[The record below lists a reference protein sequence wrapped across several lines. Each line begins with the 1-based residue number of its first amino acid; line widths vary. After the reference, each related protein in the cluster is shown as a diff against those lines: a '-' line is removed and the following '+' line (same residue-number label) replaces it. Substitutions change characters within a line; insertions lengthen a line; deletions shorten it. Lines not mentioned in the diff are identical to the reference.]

1 MKMKKLTKL
10 LCLVL
15 CLALVLSLAACA
27 SNEQTSSDA
36 DTSSDTS
43 SDASTDTSTDTS
55 SDADTADGDKTLLLG
70 LIGPMTGDY
79 ANYGTSTRDGAQ
91 IAVDEINEAGGV
103 NGYTFKLDAQDSQ
116 GDPDSAVSAYGMLMD
131 NGMDVSLGCVLS
143 GEAQSVI
150 TAAVEDGILI
160 VTPTSS
166 AVACIQGNPNA
177 FRVCF
182 NDAAQGTAAADYIAD
197 NNLGTKIA
205 VFYQSDIDY
214 SAGLYETFQTEAAA
228 RGLEIVEEQTFTA
241 GSATDFSTQINAIR
255 DSGCDVVFLP
265 IYAAEAST
273 FLTQAQGKL
282 DDVLYFGVDGLDGI
296 QTKVSDT
303 SLIEGLMMLT
313 PFAADAQDEATQ
325 SFVEKYLPIHDNIAP
340 DQFAADGYDA
350 VYIVKAAMEQCG
362 KTPEDADFNEAMVA
376 AMYEITVEGLTG
388 TMTWDENN
396 EPNKPAKAMVFVD
409 GVAQLFAE

>member
-1 MKMKKLTKL
+1 MKKLTKL
-10 LCLVL
+10 LSLVL
-15 CLALVLSLAACA
+15 CLAMLFSLAACA
-27 SNEQTSSDA
+27 SKDDTTT

-43 SDASTDTSTDTS
+43 DTTDTTS
-55 SDADTADGDKTLLLG
+55 DGEKTVRLG
-70 LIGPMTGDY
+70 LIGPMTGDN

-103 NGYTFKLDAQDSQ
+103 NGYTFVLDTQDSQ
-116 GDPDSAVSAYGMLMD
+116 GDPDSAVSAYGKLMD
-131 NGMDVSLGCVLS
+131 SGMNVSLGCVLS

-166 AVACIQGNPNA
+166 AVACIEGNPNA

-182 NDAAQGTAAADYIAD
+182 NDAAQGTASADYIAD

-214 SAGLYETFQTEAAA
+214 SAGLYETFQAEAAN

-241 GSATDFSTQINAIR
+241 GSNTDFSTQINAIR
-255 DSGCDVVFLP
+255 DSGCELVFLP
-265 IYAAEAST
+265 IYAAEAAT
-273 FLTQAQGKL
+273 FLTQAAGKL
-282 DDVLYFGVDGLDGI
+282 DGITFFGCDGMDGI

-313 PFAADAQDEATQ
+313 PFAADAEDAATQ
-325 SFVEKYLPIHDNIAP
+325 SFVEKYVPVHGTEP

-362 KTPEDADFNEAMVA
+362 KTPADADFNEAMVA
-376 AMYEITVEGLTG
+376 AMYEIQVEGLTG

-396 EPNKPAKAMVFVD
+396 EPNKPAKAMVFHD
-409 GVAQLFAE
+409 GVAKLFAE

>member
-1 MKMKKLTKL
+1 MKKLTKL
-10 LCLVL
+10 LSLVL
-15 CLALVLSLAACA
+15 CLAMLFSLAACA
-27 SNEQTSSDA
+27 SKDDTTT

-43 SDASTDTSTDTS
+43 DTTDTTS
-55 SDADTADGDKTLLLG
+55 DGEKTVRLG
-70 LIGPMTGDY
+70 LIGPMTGDN

-103 NGYTFKLDAQDSQ
+103 NGYTFVLDTQDSQ
-116 GDPDSAVSAYGMLMD
+116 GDPDSAVSAYGKLMD
-131 NGMDVSLGCVLS
+131 SGMDVSLGCVLS

-166 AVACIQGNPNA
+166 AVACIEGNPNA

-182 NDAAQGTAAADYIAD
+182 NDAAQGTASADYIAD

-214 SAGLYETFQTEAAA
+214 SAGLYETFQAEAAN

-241 GSATDFSTQINAIR
+241 GSNTDFSTQINAIR
-255 DSGCDVVFLP
+255 DSGCELVFLP
-265 IYAAEAST
+265 IYAAEAAT
-273 FLTQAQGKL
+273 FLTQAAGKL
-282 DDVLYFGVDGLDGI
+282 DGITFFGCDGMDGI

-313 PFAADAQDEATQ
+313 PFAADAEDAATQ
-325 SFVEKYLPIHDNIAP
+325 SFVEKYVPVHGTEP

-362 KTPEDADFNEAMVA
+362 KTPADADFNEAMVA
-376 AMYEITVEGLTG
+376 AMYEIQVEGLTG

-396 EPNKPAKAMVFVD
+396 EPNKPAKAMVFHD
-409 GVAQLFAE
+409 GVAKLFAE

>member
-1 MKMKKLTKL
+1 MKKLTKL

-15 CLALVLSLAACA
+15 CLAMLFSLAACA
-27 SNEQTSSDA
+27 SNEQTTSEDTSA
-36 DTSSDTS
+36 DTS
-43 SDASTDTSTDTS
+43 ADTSTDA
-55 SDADTADGDKTLLLG
+55 ADDSAAAGTDGDKTVYLG

-103 NGYTFKLDAQDSQ
+103 NGYTFVLDAQDSQ
-116 GDPDSAVSAYGMLMD
+116 GDPDSAVSAYGKLMD
-131 NGMDVSLGCVLS
+131 SGMDVSLGCVLS

-396 EPNKPAKAMVFVD
+396 EPNKPAKAMVFED
-409 GVAQLFAE
+409 GVAKLFAE

>member
-1 MKMKKLTKL
+1 MKKLTKL
-10 LCLVL
+10 LSLVL
-15 CLALVLSLAACA
+15 CLAMLFSLAACA
-27 SNEQTSSDA
+27 SKDDTTT
-36 DTSSDTS
+36 DTSSDT
-43 SDASTDTSTDTS
+43 T
-55 SDADTADGDKTLLLG
+55 DTADTTSDGEKTVRLG
-70 LIGPMTGDY
+70 LIGPMTGDN

-103 NGYTFKLDAQDSQ
+103 NGYTFVLDTQDSQ
-116 GDPDSAVSAYGMLMD
+116 GDPDSAVSAYGKLMD
-131 NGMDVSLGCVLS
+131 SGMNVSLGCVLS

-166 AVACIQGNPNA
+166 ADACIEGNPNA

-182 NDAAQGTAAADYIAD
+182 NDAAQGTASADYIAD

-214 SAGLYETFQTEAAA
+214 SAGLYETFAAEAAVK
-228 RGLEIVEEQTFTA
+228 GLEIVEEQTFTA
-241 GSATDFSTQINAIR
+241 GSNTDFSTQINAIR
-255 DSGCDVVFLP
+255 DSGCELVFLP
-265 IYAAEAST
+265 IYAAEAAT
-273 FLTQAQGKL
+273 FLTQAAGKL
-282 DDVLYFGVDGLDGI
+282 DSITFFGCDGMDGI

-313 PFAADAQDEATQ
+313 PFAADAEDAATQ
-325 SFVEKYLPIHDNIAP
+325 SFVEKYVPVHGTEP

-350 VYIVKAAMEQCG
+350 VYIMKAAMEQCG
-362 KTPEDADFNEAMVA
+362 KTPADADFNEAMVA
-376 AMYEITVEGLTG
+376 AMYEIQVEGLTG

-396 EPNKPAKAMVFVD
+396 EPNKPAKAMVFEN
-409 GVAQLFAE
+409 GVAKLFAE

>member
-1 MKMKKLTKL
+1 MKKLTKL
-10 LCLVL
+10 LSLVL
-15 CLALVLSLAACA
+15 CLAMLFSLAACA
-27 SNEQTSSDA
+27 SKDDTTT
-36 DTSSDTS
+36 DTSSDT
-43 SDASTDTSTDTS
+43 T
-55 SDADTADGDKTLLLG
+55 DTADTTSDGEKTVRLG
-70 LIGPMTGDY
+70 LIGPMTGDN

-103 NGYTFKLDAQDSQ
+103 NGYTFVLDTQDSQ
-116 GDPDSAVSAYGMLMD
+116 GDPDSAVSAYGKLMD
-131 NGMDVSLGCVLS
+131 SGMNVSLGCVLS

-166 AVACIQGNPNA
+166 AVACIEGNPNA

-182 NDAAQGTAAADYIAD
+182 NDAAQGTASADYIAD

-214 SAGLYETFQTEAAA
+214 SAGLYETFQAEAAN

-241 GSATDFSTQINAIR
+241 GSNTDFSTQINAIR
-255 DSGCDVVFLP
+255 DSGCELVFLP
-265 IYAAEAST
+265 IYAAEAAT
-273 FLTQAQGKL
+273 FLTQAAGKL
-282 DDVLYFGVDGLDGI
+282 DGITFFGCDGMDGI

-313 PFAADAQDEATQ
+313 PFAADAEDAATQ
-325 SFVEKYLPIHDNIAP
+325 SFVEKYVPVHGTEP

-362 KTPEDADFNEAMVA
+362 KTPADADFNEAMVA
-376 AMYEITVEGLTG
+376 AMYEITVDGLTG

-396 EPNKPAKAMVFVD
+396 EPNKPAKAMVFHD
-409 GVAQLFAE
+409 GVAKLFAE

>member
-1 MKMKKLTKL
+1 MKKLTKL
-10 LCLVL
+10 LSLVL
-15 CLALVLSLAACA
+15 TLAMLFSLAACA
-27 SNEQTSSDA
+27 SKDDTTT

-43 SDASTDTSTDTS
+43 
-55 SDADTADGDKTLLLG
+55 DTADTTDTTSDGEKTVRLG
-70 LIGPMTGDY
+70 LIGPMTGDN

-103 NGYTFKLDAQDSQ
+103 NGYTFVLDTQDSQ
-116 GDPDSAVSAYGMLMD
+116 GDPDSAVSAYGKLMD
-131 NGMDVSLGCVLS
+131 SGMNVSLGCVLS

-166 AVACIQGNPNA
+166 AVACIEGNPNA

-182 NDAAQGTAAADYIAD
+182 NDAAQGTASADYIAD

-214 SAGLYETFQTEAAA
+214 SAGLYETFAAEAAVK
-228 RGLEIVEEQTFTA
+228 GLEIVEEQTFTA
-241 GSATDFSTQINAIR
+241 GSNTDFSTQINAIR
-255 DSGCDVVFLP
+255 DSGCDLVFLP
-265 IYAAEAST
+265 IYAAEAAT
-273 FLTQAQGKL
+273 FLTQAAGKL
-282 DDVLYFGVDGLDGI
+282 DGVTYFGCDGLDGI
-296 QTKVSDT
+296 QTKISDT
-303 SLIEGLMMLT
+303 SLIEGIMMLT
-313 PFAADAQDEATQ
+313 PFAADAEDAATQ
-325 SFVEKYLPIHDNIAP
+325 SFVEKYVPVHGTEP

-362 KTPEDADFNEAMVA
+362 KTPADADFNEAMVA
-376 AMYEITVEGLTG
+376 AMYEITVDGLTG

-396 EPNKPAKAMVFVD
+396 EPNKPAKAMVFHD
-409 GVAQLFAE
+409 GVAELFAE

>member
-1 MKMKKLTKL
+1 MKKLTKL
-10 LCLVL
+10 LSLVL
-15 CLALVLSLAACA
+15 CLAMLFSLAACA
-27 SNEQTSSDA
+27 SKDDTTT

-43 SDASTDTSTDTS
+43 DTTDTTDTT
-55 SDADTADGDKTLLLG
+55 SDGEKTVRLG
-70 LIGPMTGDY
+70 LIGPMTGDN

-103 NGYTFKLDAQDSQ
+103 NGYTFVLDTQDSQ
-116 GDPDSAVSAYGMLMD
+116 GDPDSAVSAYGKLMD

-166 AVACIQGNPNA
+166 AVACIEGNPNA

-182 NDAAQGTAAADYIAD
+182 NDAAQGTASADYIAD

-214 SAGLYETFQTEAAA
+214 SAGLYETFAAEAAVK
-228 RGLEIVEEQTFTA
+228 GLEIVEEQTFTA
-241 GSATDFSTQINAIR
+241 GSNTDFSTQINAIR
-255 DSGCDVVFLP
+255 DSGCELVFLP
-265 IYAAEAST
+265 IYAAEAAT
-273 FLTQAQGKL
+273 FLTQAAGKL
-282 DDVLYFGVDGLDGI
+282 DGITFFGCDGMDGI

-313 PFAADAQDEATQ
+313 PFAADAEDAATQ
-325 SFVEKYLPIHDNIAP
+325 SFVEKYVPVHGTEP

-362 KTPEDADFNEAMVA
+362 KTPADADFNEAMVA
-376 AMYEITVEGLTG
+376 AMYEIQVEGLTG

-396 EPNKPAKAMVFVD
+396 EPNKPAKAMVFEN
-409 GVAQLFAE
+409 GVAKLFAE

>member
-1 MKMKKLTKL
+1 MKKLTKL
-10 LCLVL
+10 LSLVL
-15 CLALVLSLAACA
+15 CLAMLFSLAACA
-27 SNEQTSSDA
+27 SKDDTTT

-43 SDASTDTSTDTS
+43 
-55 SDADTADGDKTLLLG
+55 DTADTTDTTSDGEKTVRLG
-70 LIGPMTGDY
+70 LIGPMTGDN

-103 NGYTFKLDAQDSQ
+103 NGYTFVLDTQDSQ
-116 GDPDSAVSAYGMLMD
+116 GDPDSAVSAYGKLMD
-131 NGMDVSLGCVLS
+131 SGMNVSLGCVLS

-166 AVACIQGNPNA
+166 AVACIEGNPNA

-182 NDAAQGTAAADYIAD
+182 NDAAQGTASADYIAD

-214 SAGLYETFQTEAAA
+214 SAGLYETFQAEAAN

-241 GSATDFSTQINAIR
+241 GSNTDFSTQINAIR
-255 DSGCDVVFLP
+255 DSGCELVFLP

-273 FLTQAQGKL
+273 FLTQAAGKL
-282 DDVLYFGVDGLDGI
+282 DGVTFFGCDGLDGI
-296 QTKVSDT
+296 QTKISDT
-303 SLIEGLMMLT
+303 SLIEGIMMLT
-313 PFAADAQDEATQ
+313 PFAADAEDAATQ
-325 SFVEKYLPIHDNIAP
+325 SFVEKYTPVHGTAP

-362 KTPEDADFNEAMVA
+362 KTPADADFNEAMVA
-376 AMYEITVEGLTG
+376 AMYEITVDGLTG

-396 EPNKPAKAMVFVD
+396 EPNKPAKAMVFHD
-409 GVAQLFAE
+409 GVAKLFAE

>member
-1 MKMKKLTKL
+1 MKKLTKL
-10 LCLVL
+10 LSLVL
-15 CLALVLSLAACA
+15 CLAMLFSLAACA
-27 SNEQTSSDA
+27 SKDDTTT

-43 SDASTDTSTDTS
+43 
-55 SDADTADGDKTLLLG
+55 DTADTTDTTSDGEKTVRLG
-70 LIGPMTGDY
+70 LIGPMTGDN

-103 NGYTFKLDAQDSQ
+103 NGYTFVLDTQDSQ
-116 GDPDSAVSAYGMLMD
+116 GDPDSAVSAYGKLMD
-131 NGMDVSLGCVLS
+131 SGMNVSLGCVLS

-166 AVACIQGNPNA
+166 AEACIEGNPNA

-182 NDAAQGTAAADYIAD
+182 NDAAQGTASADYIAD

-214 SAGLYETFQTEAAA
+214 SAGLYETFAAEAAVK
-228 RGLEIVEEQTFTA
+228 GLEIVEEQTFTA
-241 GSATDFSTQINAIR
+241 GSNTDFSTQINAIR
-255 DSGCDVVFLP
+255 DSGCELVFLP
-265 IYAAEAST
+265 IYAAEAAT
-273 FLTQAQGKL
+273 FLTQAAGKL
-282 DDVLYFGVDGLDGI
+282 DGITFFGCDGMDGI

-313 PFAADAQDEATQ
+313 PFAADAEDAATQ
-325 SFVEKYLPIHDNIAP
+325 SFVEKYVPVHGTEP

-362 KTPEDADFNEAMVA
+362 KTPADADFNEAMVA
-376 AMYEITVEGLTG
+376 AMYEITVDGLTG

-396 EPNKPAKAMVFVD
+396 EPNKPAKAMVFHD
-409 GVAQLFAE
+409 GVAELFAE

>member
-1 MKMKKLTKL
+1 MKKLTKL
-10 LCLVL
+10 LSLVL
-15 CLALVLSLAACA
+15 CLAMLFSLAACA
-27 SNEQTSSDA
+27 SKDDTTT
-36 DTSSDTS
+36 DTSSDT
-43 SDASTDTSTDTS
+43 T
-55 SDADTADGDKTLLLG
+55 DTADTTSDGEKTVRLG
-70 LIGPMTGDY
+70 LIGPMTGDN

-103 NGYTFKLDAQDSQ
+103 NGYTFVLDTQDSQ
-116 GDPDSAVSAYGMLMD
+116 GDPDSAVSAYGKLMD
-131 NGMDVSLGCVLS
+131 SGMNVSLGCVLS

-166 AVACIQGNPNA
+166 AVACIEGNPNA

-182 NDAAQGTAAADYIAD
+182 NDAAQGTVSADYIAD

-214 SAGLYETFQTEAAA
+214 SAGLYETFQAEAAN

-241 GSATDFSTQINAIR
+241 GSNTDFSTQINAIR
-255 DSGCDVVFLP
+255 DSGCELVFLP
-265 IYAAEAST
+265 IYAAEAAT
-273 FLTQAQGKL
+273 FLTQAAGKL
-282 DDVLYFGVDGLDGI
+282 DGITFFGCDGMDGI

-313 PFAADAQDEATQ
+313 PFAADAEDAATQ
-325 SFVEKYLPIHDNIAP
+325 SFVEKYVPVHGTEP

-362 KTPEDADFNEAMVA
+362 KTPADADFNEAMVA
-376 AMYEITVEGLTG
+376 AMYEITVDGLTG
-388 TMTWDENN
+388 TMTWDDNN
-396 EPNKPAKAMVFVD
+396 EPNKPAKAMVFHD
-409 GVAQLFAE
+409 GVAELFAE

>member
-1 MKMKKLTKL
+1 MKKLTKL
-10 LCLVL
+10 LSLVL
-15 CLALVLSLAACA
+15 CLAMLFSLAACA
-27 SNEQTSSDA
+27 SKDDTTT

-43 SDASTDTSTDTS
+43 DT
-55 SDADTADGDKTLLLG
+55 ADTADTTSDGEKTVRLG
-70 LIGPMTGDY
+70 LIGPMTGDN

-103 NGYTFKLDAQDSQ
+103 NGYTFVLDTQDSQ
-116 GDPDSAVSAYGMLMD
+116 GDPDSAVSAYGKLMD
-131 NGMDVSLGCVLS
+131 SGMNVSLGCVLS

-166 AVACIQGNPNA
+166 AVACIEGNPNA

-182 NDAAQGTAAADYIAD
+182 NDAAQGTASADYIAD

-214 SAGLYETFQTEAAA
+214 SAGLYETFAAEAAA
-228 RGLEIVEEQTFTA
+228 KGLEIVEEQTFTA
-241 GSATDFSTQINAIR
+241 GSNTDFSTQINAIR
-255 DSGCDVVFLP
+255 DSGCDLVFLP
-265 IYAAEAST
+265 IYAAEAAT
-273 FLTQAQGKL
+273 FLTQAAGKL
-282 DDVLYFGVDGLDGI
+282 DGVTYFGCDGLDGI
-296 QTKVSDT
+296 QTKISDT

-313 PFAADAQDEATQ
+313 PFAADAEDAATQ
-325 SFVEKYLPIHDNIAP
+325 SFVEKYVPVHGTEP

-362 KTPEDADFNEAMVA
+362 KTPADADFNEAMVA
-376 AMYEITVEGLTG
+376 AMYEITVDGLTG

-396 EPNKPAKAMVFVD
+396 EPNKPAKAMVFRD
-409 GVAQLFAE
+409 GVAELFAE

>member
-1 MKMKKLTKL
+1 MKKLTKL
-10 LCLVL
+10 LSLVL
-15 CLALVLSLAACA
+15 CLAMLFSLAACA
-27 SNEQTSSDA
+27 SKDDTTT
-36 DTSSDTS
+36 DTSSDT
-43 SDASTDTSTDTS
+43 T
-55 SDADTADGDKTLLLG
+55 DTADTTDTTSDGEKTVRLG

-103 NGYTFKLDAQDSQ
+103 NGYTFVLDTQDSQ
-116 GDPDSAVSAYGMLMD
+116 GDPDSAVSAYGKLMD
-131 NGMDVSLGCVLS
+131 SGMNVSLGCVLS

-166 AVACIQGNPNA
+166 AVACIEGNPNA

-182 NDAAQGTAAADYIAD
+182 NDAAQGTASADYIAD

-214 SAGLYETFQTEAAA
+214 SAGLYETFQAEAAN

-241 GSATDFSTQINAIR
+241 GSNTDFSTQINAIR
-255 DSGCDVVFLP
+255 DSGCELVFLP
-265 IYAAEAST
+265 IYAAEAAT
-273 FLTQAQGKL
+273 FLTQAAGKL
-282 DDVLYFGVDGLDGI
+282 DGVTYFGCDGLDGI
-296 QTKVSDT
+296 QTKISDT

-313 PFAADAQDEATQ
+313 PFAADAEDAATQ
-325 SFVEKYLPIHDNIAP
+325 SFVEKYVPVHGTEP

-362 KTPEDADFNEAMVA
+362 KTPADADFNEAMVA
-376 AMYEITVEGLTG
+376 AMYEITVAGLTG

>member
-1 MKMKKLTKL
+1 MKKLTKL
-10 LCLVL
+10 LSLVL
-15 CLALVLSLAACA
+15 CLAMLFSLAACA
-27 SNEQTSSDA
+27 SKDDTTT

-43 SDASTDTSTDTS
+43 DT
-55 SDADTADGDKTLLLG
+55 ADTADTTSDGEKTVRLG
-70 LIGPMTGDY
+70 LIGPMTGDN

-103 NGYTFKLDAQDSQ
+103 NGYTFVLDTQDSQ
-116 GDPDSAVSAYGMLMD
+116 GDPDSAVSAYGKLMD
-131 NGMDVSLGCVLS
+131 SGMNVSLGCVLS

-166 AVACIQGNPNA
+166 AVACIEGNPNA

-182 NDAAQGTAAADYIAD
+182 NDAAQGTASADYIAD

-214 SAGLYETFQTEAAA
+214 SAGLYETFAAEAAVK
-228 RGLEIVEEQTFTA
+228 GLEIVEEQTFTA
-241 GSATDFSTQINAIR
+241 GSNTDFSTQINAIR
-255 DSGCDVVFLP
+255 DSGCELVFLP
-265 IYAAEAST
+265 IYAAEAAT
-273 FLTQAQGKL
+273 FLTQAAGKL
-282 DDVLYFGVDGLDGI
+282 DGITFFGCDGMDGI

-313 PFAADAQDEATQ
+313 PFAADAEDAATQ
-325 SFVEKYLPIHDNIAP
+325 SFVEKYVPVHGTEP

-362 KTPEDADFNEAMVA
+362 KTPADADFNEAMVA
-376 AMYEITVEGLTG
+376 AMYEITVDGLTG

-396 EPNKPAKAMVFVD
+396 EPNKPAKAMVFHD
-409 GVAQLFAE
+409 GVAELFAE

>member
-1 MKMKKLTKL
+1 MKKLTKL
-10 LCLVL
+10 LSLVL
-15 CLALVLSLAACA
+15 CLAMLFSLAACA
-27 SNEQTSSDA
+27 SKDDTTT

-43 SDASTDTSTDTS
+43 
-55 SDADTADGDKTLLLG
+55 DTADTTDTTSDGEKTVRLG
-70 LIGPMTGDY
+70 LIGPMTGDN

-103 NGYTFKLDAQDSQ
+103 NGYTFVLDTQDSQ
-116 GDPDSAVSAYGMLMD
+116 GDPDSAVSAYGKLMD
-131 NGMDVSLGCVLS
+131 SGMNVSLGCVLS

-166 AVACIQGNPNA
+166 AVACIEGNPNA

-182 NDAAQGTAAADYIAD
+182 NDAAQGTASADYIAD

-214 SAGLYETFQTEAAA
+214 SAGLYETFQAEAAN

-241 GSATDFSTQINAIR
+241 GSNTDFSTQINAIR
-255 DSGCDVVFLP
+255 DSGCDLVFLP
-265 IYAAEAST
+265 IYAAEAAT
-273 FLTQAQGKL
+273 FLTQAAGKL
-282 DDVLYFGVDGLDGI
+282 DGVTYFGCDGLDGI
-296 QTKVSDT
+296 QTKISDT

-313 PFAADAQDEATQ
+313 PFAADAEDAATQ
-325 SFVEKYLPIHDNIAP
+325 SFVEKYVPVHGTEP

-362 KTPEDADFNEAMVA
+362 KTPADADFNEAMVA
-376 AMYEITVEGLTG
+376 AMYEIQVEGLTG

-396 EPNKPAKAMVFVD
+396 EPNKPAKAMVFHD
-409 GVAQLFAE
+409 GVAELFAE

>member
-1 MKMKKLTKL
+1 MKKLTKL
-10 LCLVL
+10 LSLVL
-15 CLALVLSLAACA
+15 CLAMLFSLAACA
-27 SNEQTSSDA
+27 SKDDTTT
-36 DTSSDTS
+36 DTSSDT
-43 SDASTDTSTDTS
+43 T
-55 SDADTADGDKTLLLG
+55 DTADTTSDGEKTVRLG
-70 LIGPMTGDY
+70 LIGPMTGDN

-103 NGYTFKLDAQDSQ
+103 NGYTFVLDTQDSQ
-116 GDPDSAVSAYGMLMD
+116 GDPDSAVSAYGKLMD
-131 NGMDVSLGCVLS
+131 SGMNVSLGCVLS

-166 AVACIQGNPNA
+166 AVACIEGNPNA

-182 NDAAQGTAAADYIAD
+182 NDAAQGTASADYIAD

-214 SAGLYETFQTEAAA
+214 SAGLYETFAAEAAVK
-228 RGLEIVEEQTFTA
+228 GLEIVEEQTFTA
-241 GSATDFSTQINAIR
+241 GSNTDFSTQINAIR
-255 DSGCDVVFLP
+255 DSGCELVFLP
-265 IYAAEAST
+265 IYAAEAAT
-273 FLTQAQGKL
+273 FLTQAAGKL
-282 DDVLYFGVDGLDGI
+282 DGITFFGCDGMDGI

-313 PFAADAQDEATQ
+313 PFAADAEDAATQ
-325 SFVEKYLPIHDNIAP
+325 SFVEKYVPVHGTEP

-362 KTPEDADFNEAMVA
+362 KTPADADFNEAMVA
-376 AMYEITVEGLTG
+376 AMYEIQVEGLTG

-396 EPNKPAKAMVFVD
+396 EPNKPAKAMVFHD
-409 GVAQLFAE
+409 GVAKLFAE

>member
-1 MKMKKLTKL
+1 MKKLTKL
-10 LCLVL
+10 LSLVL
-15 CLALVLSLAACA
+15 CLAMLFSLAACA
-27 SNEQTSSDA
+27 SKDDTTT

-43 SDASTDTSTDTS
+43 
-55 SDADTADGDKTLLLG
+55 DTADTTDTTSDGEKTVRLG
-70 LIGPMTGDY
+70 LIGPMTGDN

-103 NGYTFKLDAQDSQ
+103 NGYTFVLDTQDSQ
-116 GDPDSAVSAYGMLMD
+116 GDPDSAVSAYGKLMD
-131 NGMDVSLGCVLS
+131 SGMNVSLGCVLS

-166 AVACIQGNPNA
+166 AVACIEGNPNA

-182 NDAAQGTAAADYIAD
+182 NDAAQGTASADYIAD

-214 SAGLYETFQTEAAA
+214 SAGLYETFAAEAAVK
-228 RGLEIVEEQTFTA
+228 GLEIVEEQTFTA
-241 GSATDFSTQINAIR
+241 GSNTDFSTQINAIR
-255 DSGCDVVFLP
+255 DSGCELVFLP
-265 IYAAEAST
+265 IYAAEAAT
-273 FLTQAQGKL
+273 FLTQAAGKL
-282 DDVLYFGVDGLDGI
+282 DGVTYFGCDGLDGI
-296 QTKVSDT
+296 QTKISDT

-313 PFAADAQDEATQ
+313 PFAADAEDAATQ
-325 SFVEKYLPIHDNIAP
+325 SFVEKYVPVHGTEP

-362 KTPEDADFNEAMVA
+362 KTPADADFNEAMVA
-376 AMYEITVEGLTG
+376 AMYEITVDGLTG

-396 EPNKPAKAMVFVD
+396 EPNKPAKAMVFHD
-409 GVAQLFAE
+409 GVAELFAE

>member
-1 MKMKKLTKL
+1 MKKLTKL
-10 LCLVL
+10 LSLVL
-15 CLALVLSLAACA
+15 CLAMLFSLAACA
-27 SNEQTSSDA
+27 SKDDTTT

-43 SDASTDTSTDTS
+43 
-55 SDADTADGDKTLLLG
+55 DTADTTDTTSDGEKTVRLG
-70 LIGPMTGDY
+70 LIGPMTGDN

-103 NGYTFKLDAQDSQ
+103 NGYTFVLDTQDSQ
-116 GDPDSAVSAYGMLMD
+116 GDPDSAVSAYGKLMD
-131 NGMDVSLGCVLS
+131 SGMNVSLGCVLS

-166 AVACIQGNPNA
+166 AVACIEGNPNA

-182 NDAAQGTAAADYIAD
+182 NDAAQGTASADYIAD

-214 SAGLYETFQTEAAA
+214 SAGLYETFAAEAAA
-228 RGLEIVEEQTFTA
+228 KGLEIVEEQTFTA
-241 GSATDFSTQINAIR
+241 GSNTDFSTQINAIR
-255 DSGCDVVFLP
+255 DSGCDLVFLP
-265 IYAAEAST
+265 IYAAEAAT
-273 FLTQAQGKL
+273 FLTQAAGKL
-282 DDVLYFGVDGLDGI
+282 DGVTYFGCDGLDGI
-296 QTKVSDT
+296 QTKISDT

-313 PFAADAQDEATQ
+313 PFAADAEDAATQ
-325 SFVEKYLPIHDNIAP
+325 SFVEKYVPVHGTEP

-362 KTPEDADFNEAMVA
+362 KTPADADFNEAMVA
-376 AMYEITVEGLTG
+376 AMYEITVDGLTG

-396 EPNKPAKAMVFVD
+396 EPNKPAKAMVFHD
-409 GVAQLFAE
+409 GVAELFAE

>member
-10 LCLVL
+10 LSLVL
-15 CLALVLSLAACA
+15 CLAMLFSLAACA
-27 SNEQTSSDA
+27 SKDDTTT
-36 DTSSDTS
+36 DTSSDT
-43 SDASTDTSTDTS
+43 T
-55 SDADTADGDKTLLLG
+55 DTADTTSDGEKTVRLG
-70 LIGPMTGDY
+70 LIGPMTGDN

-103 NGYTFKLDAQDSQ
+103 NGYTFVLDTQDSQ
-116 GDPDSAVSAYGMLMD
+116 GDPDSAVSAYGKLMD
-131 NGMDVSLGCVLS
+131 SGMNVSLGCVLS

-166 AVACIQGNPNA
+166 AVACIEGNPNA

-182 NDAAQGTAAADYIAD
+182 NDAAQGTASADYIAD

-214 SAGLYETFQTEAAA
+214 SAGLYETFAAEAAVK
-228 RGLEIVEEQTFTA
+228 GLEIVEEQTFTA
-241 GSATDFSTQINAIR
+241 GSNTDFSTQINAIR
-255 DSGCDVVFLP
+255 DSGCELVFLP
-265 IYAAEAST
+265 IYAAEAAT
-273 FLTQAQGKL
+273 FLTQAAGKL
-282 DDVLYFGVDGLDGI
+282 DGITFFGCDGMDGI

-313 PFAADAQDEATQ
+313 PFAADAEDAATQ
-325 SFVEKYLPIHDNIAP
+325 SFVEKYVPVHGTEP

-362 KTPEDADFNEAMVA
+362 KTPADADFNEAMVA
-376 AMYEITVEGLTG
+376 AMYEIQVEGLTG

-396 EPNKPAKAMVFVD
+396 EPNKPAKAMVFEN
-409 GVAQLFAE
+409 GVAKLFAE

>member
-1 MKMKKLTKL
+1 MKKLTKL
-10 LCLVL
+10 LSLVL
-15 CLALVLSLAACA
+15 CLAMLFSLAACA
-27 SNEQTSSDA
+27 SKDDTTT

-43 SDASTDTSTDTS
+43 
-55 SDADTADGDKTLLLG
+55 DTADTTDTTDTTSDGEKTVRLG
-70 LIGPMTGDY
+70 LIGPMTGDN

-116 GDPDSAVSAYGMLMD
+116 GDPDSAVSAYGKLMD
-131 NGMDVSLGCVLS
+131 SGMDVSLGCVLS

-166 AVACIQGNPNA
+166 AVACIEGNPNA

-182 NDAAQGTAAADYIAD
+182 NDAAQGTASADYIAD

-214 SAGLYETFQTEAAA
+214 SAGLYETFQAEAAN

-241 GSATDFSTQINAIR
+241 GSNTDFSTQINAIR
-255 DSGCDVVFLP
+255 DSGCELVFLP
-265 IYAAEAST
+265 IYAAEAAT
-273 FLTQAQGKL
+273 FLTQAAGKL
-282 DDVLYFGVDGLDGI
+282 DGVTFFGCDGMDGI

-313 PFAADAQDEATQ
+313 PFAADAEDAATQ
-325 SFVEKYLPIHDNIAP
+325 SFVEKYVPVHGTEP

-362 KTPEDADFNEAMVA
+362 KTPADADFNEAMVA
-376 AMYEITVEGLTG
+376 AMYEITVDGLTG

-396 EPNKPAKAMVFVD
+396 EPNKPAKAMVFHD
-409 GVAQLFAE
+409 GVAELFAE

>member
-15 CLALVLSLAACA
+15 CLAMVFSLAACA
-27 SNEQTSSDA
+27 SSN
-36 DTSSDTS
+36 
-43 SDASTDTSTDTS
+43 
-55 SDADTADGDKTLLLG
+55 DTADNSTSNDDNTSSTNDDAATGDAANGDKTVVLG

-103 NGYTFKLDAQDSQ
+103 NGYTFVLDAQDSQ
-116 GDPDSAVSAYGMLMD
+116 GDPDSAVSAYGKLMD
-131 NGMDVSLGCVLS
+131 SGMDVSLGCVLS

-166 AVACIQGNPNA
+166 AKACIEGNPNA

-182 NDAAQGTAAADYIAD
+182 NDPAQGTASADYIAD
-197 NNLGTKIA
+197 NGLGTKVA

-214 SAGLYETFQTEAAA
+214 SAGLYETFAAEAAVK
-228 RGLEIVEEQTFTA
+228 GLEIVEEQTFTS

-255 DSGCDVVFLP
+255 DSGCELVFLP
-265 IYAAEAST
+265 IYAAEAAT
-273 FLTQAQGKL
+273 FLTQAAGKL
-282 DDVLYFGVDGLDGI
+282 DGVTFFGCDGMDGI

-303 SLIEGLMMLT
+303 ALIEGLMMLT
-313 PFAADAQDEATQ
+313 PFAADAEDEATQ
-325 SFVEKYLPIHDNIAP
+325 SFVEKYLPIHNNIAP

-362 KTPEDADFNEAMVA
+362 KTPADADFNEAMVA
-376 AMYEITVEGLTG
+376 AMYEIEVEGLTG

-396 EPNKPAKAMVFVD
+396 EPNKPAKAMVFEN
-409 GVAQLFAE
+409 GVAKLFAE

>member
-1 MKMKKLTKL
+1 
-10 LCLVL
+10 
-15 CLALVLSLAACA
+15 
-27 SNEQTSSDA
+27 
-36 DTSSDTS
+36 
-43 SDASTDTSTDTS
+43 
-55 SDADTADGDKTLLLG
+55 
-70 LIGPMTGDY
+70 MTGDN

-103 NGYTFKLDAQDSQ
+103 NGYTFVLDTQDSQ
-116 GDPDSAVSAYGMLMD
+116 GDPDSAVSAYGKLMD
-131 NGMDVSLGCVLS
+131 SGMNVSLGCVLS

-166 AVACIQGNPNA
+166 AVACIEGNPNA

-182 NDAAQGTAAADYIAD
+182 NDAAQGTASADYIAD

-214 SAGLYETFQTEAAA
+214 SAGLYETFQAEAAK
-228 RGLEIVEEQTFTA
+228 GLEIVEEQTFTA
-241 GSATDFSTQINAIR
+241 GSNTDFSTQINAIR
-255 DSGCDVVFLP
+255 DSGCELVFLP
-265 IYAAEAST
+265 IYAAEAAT
-273 FLTQAQGKL
+273 FLTQAAGKL
-282 DDVLYFGVDGLDGI
+282 DGVTYFGCDGLDGI
-296 QTKVSDT
+296 QTKISDT

-313 PFAADAQDEATQ
+313 PFAADAEDAATQ
-325 SFVEKYLPIHDNIAP
+325 SFVEKYVPVHGTEP

-362 KTPEDADFNEAMVA
+362 KTPADADFNEAMVA
-376 AMYEITVEGLTG
+376 AMYEITVDGLTG

-396 EPNKPAKAMVFVD
+396 EPNKPAKAMVFHD
-409 GVAQLFAE
+409 GVAELFAE

>member
-1 MKMKKLTKL
+1 MKKLTKL
-10 LCLVL
+10 LSLVL
-15 CLALVLSLAACA
+15 CLAMLFSLAACA
-27 SNEQTSSDA
+27 SKDDTTT
-36 DTSSDTS
+36 DTSSDT
-43 SDASTDTSTDTS
+43 T
-55 SDADTADGDKTLLLG
+55 DTADTTSDGEKTVRLG
-70 LIGPMTGDY
+70 LIGPMTGDN

-103 NGYTFKLDAQDSQ
+103 NGYTFVLDTQDSQ
-116 GDPDSAVSAYGMLMD
+116 GDPDSAVSAYGKLMD
-131 NGMDVSLGCVLS
+131 SGMNVSLGCVLS

-166 AVACIQGNPNA
+166 AVACIEGNPNA

-182 NDAAQGTAAADYIAD
+182 NDAAQGTASADYIAD

-214 SAGLYETFQTEAAA
+214 SAGLYETFQAEAAN

-241 GSATDFSTQINAIR
+241 GSNTDFSTQINAIR
-255 DSGCDVVFLP
+255 DSGCELVFLP

-273 FLTQAQGKL
+273 FLTQAAGKL
-282 DDVLYFGVDGLDGI
+282 DGVTFFGCDGLDGI

-303 SLIEGLMMLT
+303 SLIEGIMMLT
-313 PFAADAQDEATQ
+313 PFAADAEDAATQ
-325 SFVEKYLPIHDNIAP
+325 SFVEKYVPVHGTEP

-362 KTPEDADFNEAMVA
+362 KTPADADFNEAMVA
-376 AMYEITVEGLTG
+376 AMYEIQVEGLTG

-396 EPNKPAKAMVFVD
+396 EPNKPAKAMVFHD
-409 GVAQLFAE
+409 GVAELFAE

>member
-1 MKMKKLTKL
+1 MKKLTKL
-10 LCLVL
+10 LSLVL
-15 CLALVLSLAACA
+15 CLAMLFSLAACA
-27 SNEQTSSDA
+27 SKDDTTT

-43 SDASTDTSTDTS
+43 
-55 SDADTADGDKTLLLG
+55 DTADTTDTTSDGEKTVRLG
-70 LIGPMTGDY
+70 LIGPMTGDN

-182 NDAAQGTAAADYIAD
+182 NDAAQGTASADYIAD
-197 NNLGTKIA
+197 NGLATKVA

-214 SAGLYETFQTEAAA
+214 SAGLYETFQAEAAN

-241 GSATDFSTQINAIR
+241 GSNTDFSTQINAIR
-255 DSGCDVVFLP
+255 DSGCELVFLP

-273 FLTQAQGKL
+273 FLTQAAGKL
-282 DDVLYFGVDGLDGI
+282 DGVTFFGCDGLDGI
-296 QTKVSDT
+296 QTKISDT

-313 PFAADAQDEATQ
+313 PFAADAEDAATQ
-325 SFVEKYLPIHDNIAP
+325 SFVEKYTPVHGTAP

-362 KTPEDADFNEAMVA
+362 KTPADADFNEAMVA
-376 AMYEITVEGLTG
+376 AMYEITVDGLTG

-396 EPNKPAKAMVFVD
+396 EPNKPAKAMVFHD
-409 GVAQLFAE
+409 GVAELFAE

>member
-1 MKMKKLTKL
+1 MKKLTKL
-10 LCLVL
+10 LSLVL
-15 CLALVLSLAACA
+15 CLAMLFSLAACA
-27 SNEQTSSDA
+27 SKDDTTT
-36 DTSSDTS
+36 DTSSDT
-43 SDASTDTSTDTS
+43 T
-55 SDADTADGDKTLLLG
+55 DTADTTSDGEKTVRLG
-70 LIGPMTGDY
+70 LIGPMTGDN

-103 NGYTFKLDAQDSQ
+103 NGYTFVLDTQDSQ
-116 GDPDSAVSAYGMLMD
+116 GDPDSAVSAYGKLMD
-131 NGMDVSLGCVLS
+131 SGMNVSLGCVLS

-166 AVACIQGNPNA
+166 AVACIEGNPNA

-182 NDAAQGTAAADYIAD
+182 NDAAQGTASADYIAD

-214 SAGLYETFQTEAAA
+214 SAGLYETFQAEAAN

-241 GSATDFSTQINAIR
+241 GSNTDFSTQINAIR
-255 DSGCDVVFLP
+255 DSGCELVFLP

-273 FLTQAQGKL
+273 FLTQAAGKL
-282 DDVLYFGVDGLDGI
+282 DGVTFFGCDGLDGI
-296 QTKVSDT
+296 QTKVSDV

-325 SFVEKYLPIHDNIAP
+325 SFVEKYTPVHGTAP

-396 EPNKPAKAMVFVD
+396 EPNKPAKAMVFHD
-409 GVAQLFAE
+409 GVAKLFAE

>member
-1 MKMKKLTKL
+1 MKKLTKL
-10 LCLVL
+10 LSLVL
-15 CLALVLSLAACA
+15 CLAMLFSLAACA
-27 SNEQTSSDA
+27 SKDDTTT

-43 SDASTDTSTDTS
+43 DTTDTTS
-55 SDADTADGDKTLLLG
+55 DGEKTVRLG
-70 LIGPMTGDY
+70 LIGPMTGDN

-103 NGYTFKLDAQDSQ
+103 NGYTFVLDTQDSQ
-116 GDPDSAVSAYGMLMD
+116 GDPDSAVSAYGKLMD
-131 NGMDVSLGCVLS
+131 SGMNVSLGCVLS

-166 AVACIQGNPNA
+166 AVACIEGNPNA

-182 NDAAQGTAAADYIAD
+182 NDAAQGTASADYIAD

-214 SAGLYETFQTEAAA
+214 SAGLYETFAAEAAVK
-228 RGLEIVEEQTFTA
+228 GIEIVEEQTFTA
-241 GSATDFSTQINAIR
+241 GSNTDFSTQINAIR
-255 DSGCDVVFLP
+255 DSGCELVFLP
-265 IYAAEAST
+265 IYAAEAAT
-273 FLTQAQGKL
+273 FLTQAAGKL
-282 DDVLYFGVDGLDGI
+282 DGITFFGCDGMDGI

-313 PFAADAQDEATQ
+313 PFAADAEDAATQ
-325 SFVEKYLPIHDNIAP
+325 SFVEKYVPVHGTEP

-362 KTPEDADFNEAMVA
+362 KTPADADFNEAMVA
-376 AMYEITVEGLTG
+376 AMYEIQVEGLTG

-396 EPNKPAKAMVFVD
+396 EPNKPAKAMVFEN
-409 GVAQLFAE
+409 GVAKLFAE